1 MTAGTVAPV
10 IAGVPAVVGA
20 AFPVVA
26 GTMTPAGA
34 DDGLRG
40 CLRGV
45 TVTVPGSSSLSE
57 SLTLDG
63 CLLRPE
69 SK

>member
-1 MTAGTVAPV
+1 MAVVVAAG
-10 IAGVPAVVGA
+10 PAAVGA
-20 AFPVVA
+20 ALPVVA